1 MYSET
6 AKISTIRVRKHELGH
21 LLRYFGNLKL
31 KDITRKM
38 YQDMLIDLKKK
49 GYADNTLDGIHT
61 TGRMIFKKAMELELI
76 KSNPTEY
83 TKVPKQKKTIE
94 DIENA
99 KNFWKK
105 RNWLDF

>member
-1 MYSET
+1 
-6 AKISTIRVRKHELGH
+6 
-21 LLRYFGNLKL
+21 
-31 KDITRKM
+31 M